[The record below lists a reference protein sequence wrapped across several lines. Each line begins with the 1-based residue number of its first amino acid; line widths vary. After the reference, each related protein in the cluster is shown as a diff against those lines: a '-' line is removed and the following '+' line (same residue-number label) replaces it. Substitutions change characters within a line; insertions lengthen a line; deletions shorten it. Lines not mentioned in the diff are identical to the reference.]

1 VSLIVILIQKNV
13 TRKQR
18 NWERRLE
25 VKRRKRKEEKQ
36 RKKLNRLNKGDL
48 TLINISYLTGSNL
61 CTFPCPIINASLY
74 IYIIK
79 MNINVK

>member
-1 VSLIVILIQKNV
+1 VSLIVILLQKNV

-25 VKRRKRKEEKQ
+25 VKRRRRKEEKQ

-61 CTFPCPIINASLY
+61 FNRIQQI
-74 IYIIK
+74 
-79 MNINVK
+79 